1 MGCSGQRAEEVWIMG
16 PPHTEDEGTVVGRA
30 QLRGKSQLT
39 LPAEVRRALHIEEG
53 DEVTFTVQE
62 DGNVALRG
70 MTTIP
75 ADQKW
80 FWTEEWQEGEREATR
95 ARAAGETTVY
105 ESGEAFLARMD
116 ELLGPS

>member
-1 MGCSGQRAEEVWIMG
+1 MGL
-16 PPHTEDEGTVVGRA
+16 PHIEDEGTVVGRT

-39 LPAEVRRALHIEEG
+39 LPAQVRRALHIEEG
-53 DEVTFTVQE
+53 DEVTFTVLE
-62 DGNVALRG
+62 DGSVVLRG

-80 FWTEEWQEGEREATR
+80 FWTEEWQAGEREATR
-95 ARAAGETTVY
+95 ARAAGETMVY
-105 ESGEAFLARMD
+105 ESGDVFLSRMD